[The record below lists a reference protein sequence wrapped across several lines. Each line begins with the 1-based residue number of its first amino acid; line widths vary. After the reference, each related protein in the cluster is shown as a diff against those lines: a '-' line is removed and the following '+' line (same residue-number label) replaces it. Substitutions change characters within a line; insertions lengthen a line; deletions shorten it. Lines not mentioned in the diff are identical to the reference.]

1 MARGP
6 QAGRS
11 PDPRDG
17 RSRRRFITRRSD
29 PHVRA
34 HAAAVGLADV
44 RAVARGRS
52 EPRRGVSLPRARCE
66 LPWPRW
72 SLALH
77 AGLRHPAEPRAD
89 GTRLLGELAAVALS
103 PARALGRRVA
113 DVPTHPRAAP
123 VDLLARWQWPGQD
136 QTIIDWNR
144 QAEITFGWSK
154 NEVLGRTLAE
164 IIIPAEYRQAH
175 QRGIKHFL
183 ATKHGPI
190 LNRRVELI
198 ALRRS
203 GEVFP
208 IELTVIP
215 INVENRYLF
224 YSFVRDI
231 SQRKKTEVLVQQ
243 SKEELN
249 QARLNAEH
257 LVDERT
263 QELKR
268 ELEERKKAW
277 RRKTSGACKGI

>member
-1 MARGP
+1 MADSKFEGKSGSKGP
-6 QAGRS
+6 ETVPKTLIVDDKQ
-11 PDPRDG
+11 
-17 RSRRRFITRRSD
+17 
-29 PHVRA
+29 
-34 HAAAVGLADV
+34 
-44 RAVARGRS
+44 
-52 EPRRGVSLPRARCE
+52 EN
-66 LPWPRW
+66 
-72 SLALH
+72 
-77 AGLRHPAEPRAD
+77 
-89 GTRLLGELAAVALS
+89 LL
-103 PARALGRRVA
+103 ARALLENALDAVIGM
-113 DVPTHPRAAP
+113 D
-123 VDLLARWQWPGQD
+123 QD